1 MLSTS
6 RKAGKF
12 ARDDVDDDRVPASH
26 RLAAL
31 SLSQCFVAVDE
42 CSERFPNGTCF
53 FFASTPSRGTIIA
66 KLRKMLLRL
75 EERMT

>member
-26 RLAAL
+26 RSAAL
-31 SLSQCFVAVDE
+31 SLSVLLLLMNVRSGFLMGLV
-42 CSERFPNGTCF
+42 F

>member
-31 SLSQCFVAVDE
+31 SLSVLLLLMNVRSGFLMGLV
-42 CSERFPNGTCF
+42 F
-53 FFASTPSRGTIIA
+53 FF
-66 KLRKMLLRL
+66 LHQRL
-75 EERMT
+75 HEEQ